1 MVASLTHTDSHY
13 TQIIEALRPQ
23 GRLALID
30 EGVLKT
36 TLNET
41 FGTINAANLR
51 RAHALVESNRSRG
64 KVVLAGF

>member
-1 MVASLTHTDSHY
+1 MFTRSIYETPDMIKQHELLNWVA
-13 TQIIEALRPQ
+13 
-23 GRLALID
+23 ALID
-30 EGVLKT
+30 DGTLKT